1 MFGFFKSKGK
11 NADNKKDKKS
21 RKSKKTKDKVQP
33 KTLSK
38 EQMKKMSREEL
49 IAHAQHNAQAAR
61 DEIGDETLEKIK
73 EAMMKKQN
81 SPLEKAKA
89 KVREMDQQLVADSVS
104 DWMRQKD

>member
-1 MFGFFKSKGK
+1 MFGFFKGKEKSAGNKKGK
-11 NADNKKDKKS
+11 KNKKTQG
-21 RKSKKTKDKVQP
+21 KTQP
-33 KTLSK
+33 KKLSK

-73 EAMMKKQN
+73 EAMIKKQN

-89 KVREMDQQLVADSVS
+89 QVRNMDRQLVADSVS